1 MKKKTKKKVKP
12 NKDVFHFYNIKPFN
26 SQIIFFYSDNS
37 NKLTEYLNKKENKD
51 ISKWLHK
58 QLDKVPVGNETDMG
72 FLSYNE
78 DTQRPL
84 VLFIKRPKKINWELY
99 ETMIHE
105 ITHLVQHLES
115 YFAFED
121 EQEFRAWLTESIFKD
136 LRKLI

>member
-1 MKKKTKKKVKP
+1 MKKKTKKKVKH
-12 NKDVFHFYNIKPFN
+12 NKDVFHFYNIKPFGSN
-26 SQIIFFYSDNS
+26 IIFYYGDSMKN
-37 NKLTEYLNKKENKD
+37 LHTHLNKKENKD
-51 ISKWLHK
+51 ISKWLSK
-58 QLDKVPVGNETDMG
+58 DIGELPVSDNNEAGLLLYNET
-72 FLSYNE
+72 
-78 DTQRPL
+78 TQKPL
-84 VLFIKRPKKINWELY
+84 LLFIKKPKKINWELY